1 MFILPNSCP
10 DQHLCLNLLPRHVT
24 VTCCNIKYEDT
35 FDAAHKNPAEPK
47 NCLSRNLAYC
57 PHILLRPHEAVDEE
71 VDRAVDN
78 EAEVLDGSEGEHPAG
93 VRGEHAHT
101 PAQVGPLTHA

>member
-1 MFILPNSCP
+1 M
-10 DQHLCLNLLPRHVT
+10 T
-24 VTCCNIKYEDT
+24 YY
-35 FDAAHKNPAEPK
+35 A
-47 NCLSRNLAYC
+47 
-57 PHILLRPHEAVDEE
+57 HILLCAHEAVDEE